1 MVNPSIAIAAG
12 PYAGSMNIG
21 GTFCFVRLAPV
32 AAAPPKLMRYSA
44 QRYANAS
51 DQRRG

>member
-12 PYAGSMNIG
+12 SYAGSMNIG
-21 GTFCFVRLAPV
+21 EPFVSSGLRSV
-32 AAAPPKLMRYSA
+32 AAGPPKLMRYSA